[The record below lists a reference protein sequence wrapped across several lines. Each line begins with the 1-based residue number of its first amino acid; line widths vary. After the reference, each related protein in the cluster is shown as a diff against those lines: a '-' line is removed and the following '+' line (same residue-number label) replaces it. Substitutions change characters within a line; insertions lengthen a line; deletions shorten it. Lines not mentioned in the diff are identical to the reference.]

1 VFAEPL
7 QVDAAAV
14 MTKRMA
20 WFPAATVMAGRT
32 ARFPGVALTVMAV
45 EAIGEEA
52 AWSRAQCSRQM
63 RSEMATVEEAW
74 DGDGRGGV
82 G

>member
-20 WFPAATVMAGRT
+20 WFPAATVM
-32 ARFPGVALTVMAV
+32 
-45 EAIGEEA
+45 AIGEEA